1 MEKEVER
8 DNKKAEGSLILGRKS
23 QVCVNNTRG
32 NAGEVSL
39 LRRVWCGGKLS
50 WQVFDAEIITVHKDK
65 ATLLSLGRGQGCLSS
80 QVSGI

>member
-1 MEKEVER
+1 MGESQRVQRSGSIATSGVGMEKEVER

-50 WQVFDAEIITVHKDK
+50 WQF
-65 ATLLSLGRGQGCLSS
+65 LMLR
-80 QVSGI
+80 